1 MTVSRREMLG
11 GAALLGAAGAF
22 GLHRMA
28 GQGTTIPAPRF
39 VIYDSRKPASLAYA
53 QAQGGVVRIDLA
65 QEQAANWRSIRALDG
80 QSPVAGVTGWTD
92 YVAARGWLE
101 QRGLRVA
108 VQAHDRRH
116 DLIRWTMA

>member
-1 MTVSRREMLG
+1 MSVSRRELLG

-28 GQGTTIPAPRF
+28 GQAGAAPRF

-53 QAQGGVVRIDLA
+53 QAQGGGVAGIDLV
-65 QEQAANWRSIRALDG
+65 QERAANWRGVRALG
-80 QSPVAGVTGWTD
+80 REGPVAGVTGWTD

-101 QRGLRVA
+101 QRGLRVTA
-108 VQAHDRRH
+108 QAHDRRS

>member
-1 MTVSRREMLG
+1 MTVSRRDILG
-11 GAALLGAAGAF
+11 AAALLGAAGAF

-28 GQGTTIPAPRF
+28 GQGGAPAPRV

-53 QAQGGVVRIDLA
+53 RSLSGVTRIDLA
-65 QEQAANWRSIRALDG
+65 QEQAANWRSIRALDRQG
-80 QSPVAGVTGWTD
+80 PVAGVTGWTD

-108 VQAHDRRH
+108 VQDHDRQH
-116 DLIRWTMA
+116 DLIRWTMG